1 MAAADVTAIHPKGPS
16 RHLALRTKDLPAP
29 APLRHLT
36 CPHRA
41 VHHHEG
47 QQEKLIRPP
56 FAEKV
61 PGSAPSIEPT
71 AGSSRVAPS
80 AIAIAI
86 DTRATPRSTS
96 GNLPRPGQY
105 RAEPRG
111 QPAPVGELAQQHRPG
126 MPGQASPFAGHL
138 RPVVPPR
145 MLHGEKRSC
154 PWKLHWC
161 GYRVISQEPGRGF
174 VRDN

>member
-96 GNLPRPGQY
+96 GNLPPPAQSRPQP
-105 RAEPRG
+105 PRPPPPLG
-111 QPAPVGELAQQHRPG
+111 ALPHQHRP
-126 MPGQASPFAGHL
+126 A
-138 RPVVPPR
+138 
-145 MLHGEKRSC
+145 
-154 PWKLHWC
+154 
-161 GYRVISQEPGRGF
+161 
-174 VRDN
+174 